1 MFTLQGRWLGA
12 SRAGMSFL
20 IKLFGPVSYTIFYY
34 LKMSKTEPVH
44 QSAQQIIISM
54 TLCCMYMLNF
64 SHTEDALWDGGGRAV
79 TPAAHDWKRLDRS

>member
-1 MFTLQGRWLGA
+1 
-12 SRAGMSFL
+12 MSFL

-34 LKMSKTEPVH
+34 LKMSKTEPIH

-54 TLCCMYMLNF
+54 TLCCMYVLNF

-79 TPAAHDWKRLDRS
+79 PPAAHDWKRLDRS